1 MRDKD
6 VVEIAG
12 KLFPLAAEIV
22 LTAAESER
30 SAEPAWIAAQLPE
43 YHPRYHCTRS
53 PHEALSVARNL
64 ASPDGIILAAG
75 SLFLVGDLQRTLNL
89 EAAA

>member
-6 VVEIAG
+6 VVAIAG

-22 LTAAESER
+22 LTTAESER

-53 PHEALSVARNL
+53 PQEALSVARNL
-64 ASPDGIILAAG
+64 ACSDGIILAAG
-75 SLFLVGDLQRTLNL
+75 SLFLIGDLQRALKL

>member
-1 MRDKD
+1 MSSRLP
-6 VVEIAG
+6 AS
-12 KLFPLAAEIV
+12 LFPLASEIV

-43 YHPRYHCTRS
+43 YQPRYHCTRN
-53 PHEALSVARNL
+53 PQEALSLARKL